1 MKVLV
6 GRDAD
11 IKEGRLREVVA
22 DGRKYV
28 VGRYKGQLF
37 GMDGK
42 CSHAGFDLAYG
53 TVRDGAVVRPAHG
66 AAFDVNDGKKMT
78 HTGSKDLRVHIVS
91 LEGDDAY
98 IELRSLARQSLV
110 TVGLLPLGPFLLD
123 LPGSRQ
129 VP

>member
-42 CSHAGFDLAYG
+42 CSHACFDLVYG
-53 TVRDGAVVRPAHG
+53 TVRDGAVVCPAHG
-66 AAFDVNDGKKMT
+66 AAFDVNDGKMVAHPGAKE
-78 HTGSKDLRVHIVS
+78 LRVYIVS
-91 LEGDDAY
+91 LEGDDVY
-98 IELRSLARQSLV
+98 IEI
-110 TVGLLPLGPFLLD
+110 
-123 LPGSRQ
+123 
-129 VP
+129 